1 LTRLFGG
8 GKSSD
13 LGCGTTDKVV
23 FKTELLRLDLFCYF
37 FLSREKSK
45 YTTKK
50 NPFKNKTLSLKPT
63 SLIRP
68 NKTDVENNAGRR
80 GSNPHRRD
88 LDPPYKRKFLI
99 LIKTTYVKLFLAQI
113 SFGTNQNTP
122 KYNLA

>member
-1 LTRLFGG
+1 LIFFVTFFYQ
-8 GKSSD
+8 GK
-13 LGCGTTDKVV
+13 KVN
-23 FKTELLRLDLFCYF
+23 TQQ
-37 FLSREKSK
+37 
-45 YTTKK
+45 KK

-68 NKTDVENNAGRR
+68 NRTGVENNAGRR

-113 SFGTNQNTP
+113 SFGTNHNTP
-122 KYNLA
+122 KCNLA